1 MTSGMVVILLAMAN
15 TFLVVRYMVKQ
26 MTKNYWGYRIN
37 KNKIDFFRSEL
48 EQGRLRQGWGW
59 DEKQRLTELKMDSG
73 AKRNLPIFNKV
84 KKGDILLIPRLPT
97 WGEVAIAEATEDFDL
112 GYKYEVDSS
121 LNDYGHIFPAKLI
134 KQFTRK
140 NESVSGDMRST
151 LKNVSRFWNV
161 GHCADAIEKII
172 KQSDKD
178 LRSEQS
184 FVNRFH
190 NILSDSLKNSFDTD
204 RFANELYERLNEN
217 LSNEEW
223 EYALVE
229 GLKKIYPAPIVV
241 ERTGGILEKQHGTD
255 ILIKFPGLSD
265 YQYAIAIQIKDY
277 SGHMSGYAVKQIS
290 KADDYWKSQ
299 GLVLI
304 DKYVI
309 VTKCKQ
315 ENNAAIES
323 IDKSVK
329 IIFASELKGLL
340 MKMGMS
346 KTGFKY

>member
-1 MTSGMVVILLAMAN
+1 MT
-15 TFLVVRYMVKQ
+15 R
-26 MTKNYWGYRIN
+26 NYWGYRIN
-37 KNKIDFFRSEL
+37 KNEIDYFRSEL

-59 DEKQRLTELKMDSG
+59 DEKQCLSDLRMDSG
-73 AKRNLPIFNKV
+73 AMRNLPIFNKV

-97 WGEVAIAEATEDFDL
+97 WNEVAVVEATEDFDK
-112 GYKYEVDSS
+112 GYKYEIDSS

-134 KQFTRK
+134 KQFVRK
-140 NESVSGDMRST
+140 NESVSGDIRST
-151 LKNVSRFWNV
+151 LKNVSRFWSV
-161 GHCADAIEKII
+161 GHCANSIDKVIQKD
-172 KQSDKD
+172 DKD

-184 FVNRFH
+184 FINRFH
-190 NILSDSLKNSFDTD
+190 HILNDSLKKSFDSE
-204 RFANELYERLNEN
+204 RFSNELYERLNES

-229 GLKKIYPAPIVV
+229 GLRKIYPSPIVV

-265 YQYAIAIQIKDY
+265 YQYAIAIQVKDY
-277 SGHMSGYAVKQIS
+277 SGYMSGYAVKQIS
-290 KADDYWKSQ
+290 KADDYWKKEE

-315 ENNAAIES
+315 ESNLEIAK
-323 IDKSVK
+323 IDNSVK
-329 IIFASELKGLL
+329 IIFAHELKDLL
-340 MKMGMS
+340 MKMGMIE
-346 KTGFKY
+346 TGLIS